1 MIQWQAKFHQ
11 GLAYQA
17 FLAKHADSR
26 ADQPRWQQVYE
37 QVRLSE
43 PQMTLLGGFVR
54 RMNVLCLVGAWCGD
68 CIEQGPILQR
78 IAEATGGRIDLRFLD
93 RDANP
98 DVQEELRIC
107 GGNRV
112 PVAVFLSEDFHEC
125 ARFGDRTLSTYR
137 EMAARLGGAACR
149 IGRVHDCEDHAA
161 QVQDWLDQ
169 FERVELMLRLSPRLR
184 QKYMD

>member
-1 MIQWQAKFHQ
+1 MIQWQAKFQQ

-17 FLAKHADSR
+17 FLARHADPR
-26 ADQPRWQQVYE
+26 ADQPRWQQVHD

-43 PQMTLLGGFVR
+43 PQTALLGGFVR

-78 IAEATGGRIDLRFLD
+78 IAEAAGGRIDLRFLD
-93 RDANP
+93 RDAHP

-107 GGNRV
+107 GGKRV
-112 PVAVFLSEDFHEC
+112 PVSVFLSEDFLEC
-125 ARFGDRTLSTYR
+125 ARFGDRTLSMYR
-137 EMAARLGGAACR
+137 DMADRLEGAACR
-149 IGRVHDCEDHAA
+149 IGRVHDREDHAA
-161 QVQDWLDQ
+161 QVQDWLDE
-169 FERVELMLRLSPRLR
+169 FERVQLMLRLSPRLR